1 MNRHADILNVKTLV
15 LLFLFYVALLVVWG
29 YEFASDDHVQIIP
42 SLLAQKDSSLY
53 KNDFYI
59 THSMNDRFNE
69 RSFLLLFLNPFFD
82 ESGWGVFILHSLFSL
97 LLLTA
102 LFQLSYIILQDK
114 KLCWLTLCV
123 LFIPLMYHNLGNVEL
138 YNAGLSPAEGIAAWA
153 IVFWLRRKILP
164 AYITLIGA
172 TLFHPVVGLHV
183 FLLITG
189 VEILLLLS
197 DKPQSISVKK
207 LIPPVSLFLCTAGVF
222 IFLLRSRLNDAEM
235 ADEDFFTLFFSFR
248 NAHHYIPHSF
258 STVDLILLL
267 PVYVCT
273 PLLFFKRNKP
283 VYFFCVLT
291 LLGCLVYTIAVEQFH
306 SVLFA
311 STQWFKSTI
320 WLEFFA
326 VLGVLATLKNFLL
339 QKYFKLVLLPFTLL
353 VCVGWIMFVFPGY
366 THFNTTTYQF
376 PFYTKT
382 TDAIDIS
389 RKAELTTEKDA
400 LFLQPCSFS
409 ELKFYGRRSS
419 YVEFK
424 ALTHKKSFLKEWGE
438 RFERVYQVPVSGEKK
453 SFDACAEA
461 DIHFQELKETDL
473 LNLQAQ
479 TQAVY
484 LLTYKICKLNFPIA
498 CENDTYIIYR
508 IAPVHSK

>member
-53 KNDFYI
+53 KTDFYI
-59 THSMNDRFNE
+59 THSMNDSFNE
-69 RSFLLLFLNPFFD
+69 RSFLLLFLKPFFD
-82 ESGWGVFILHSLFSL
+82 ESGWGIFILHSLFSM

-102 LFQLSYIILQDK
+102 LFQLSYIFLQDK
-114 KLCWLTLCV
+114 ILCWLALCV
-123 LFIPLMYHNLGNVEL
+123 LFIPLMYHSLGSVEL
-138 YNAGLSPAEGIAAWA
+138 YNAGLSPAEAIAAWT
-153 IVFWLRRKILP
+153 IVFWLQRKILP
-164 AYITLIGA
+164 AYIILIGA
-172 TLFHPVVGLHV
+172 SLFHPVVGMHV

-189 VEILLLLS
+189 VEILLQLF
-197 DKPQSISVKK
+197 DKQHNIKVKK
-207 LIPPVSLFLCTAGVF
+207 LILPVLLFLCTAGVF

-258 STVDLILLL
+258 SKVDLILLL
-267 PVYVCT
+267 PVYICT

-283 VYFFCVLT
+283 VFYFSVLI

-326 VLGVLATLKNFLL
+326 VVGVLALLKEFLL
-339 QKYFKLVLLPFTLL
+339 KKFFNQTLLPITLL
-353 VCVGWIMFVFPGY
+353 VCMGWVFVIFPGY
-366 THFNTTTYQF
+366 SDFKNIPYQF

-382 TDAIDIS
+382 TDAIDIC
-389 RKAELTTEKDA
+389 RQAEQATEKDA

-409 ELKFYGRRSS
+409 ELKYYGRRSS

-438 RFERVYQVPVSGEKK
+438 RFEKVYQVPLAGEKK
-453 SFDACAEA
+453 SFEACAEA
-461 DIHFQELKETDL
+461 DKHFQELKEADV
-473 LNLQAQ
+473 LNLQVQ
-479 TQAVY
+479 THADY
-484 LLTYKICKLNFPIA
+484 LLTYKTSKLNFPVA
-498 CENDTYIIYR
+498 CENHTYIVYR
-508 IAPVHSK
+508 VVPSPAK